1 MKFALL
7 GYGRMGKAIEQIALK
22 RGHEIVCKVDKNI
35 IEGKL
40 QQADVAVNF
49 SIPDAAVENITSA
62 LDQAVPVICGT
73 TGWLDAFQQVT
84 QTARENNTAFL
95 YASNFS
101 VGVNLFFKLNKV
113 LAQMMQPHKE
123 YKISMEETHHIHKL
137 DAPSGTAISLAE
149 GIIENSDISHW
160 KLDEEAKDSL
170 SIQSLREGEVPGIHS
185 IKYKSPIDD
194 ITIEH
199 KAHNRKGFA
208 LGAVIAA
215 EWIVGKK
222 GVFKMDDVL
231 KLESNE

>member
-7 GYGRMGKAIEQIALK
+7 GLGRMGKAIEQISLE
-22 RGHEIVCKVDKNI
+22 RGHEIVCKIDKNLS
-35 IEGKL
+35 EGSL
-40 QQADVAVNF
+40 CQADAAINF
-49 SIPDAAVENITSA
+49 SIPDAALDNISRA
-62 LDQAVPVICGT
+62 LNKEIPVICGT
-73 TGWLDAFQQVT
+73 TGWLDSYQQVT
-84 QTARENNTAFL
+84 QIALEKNTAFL

-113 LAQMMQPHKE
+113 LAQMMEPNKD
-123 YKISMEETHHIHKL
+123 YIASMEETHHIHKL
-137 DAPSGTAISLAE
+137 DAPSGTAITLAE
-149 GIIENSDISHW
+149 GIIENSNLIDW
-160 KLDEEAKDSL
+160 KVDEDAKDSL
-170 SIQSLREGEVPGIHS
+170 SIQSYREGEIPGTHS

-222 GVFKMDDVL
+222 GIFKMDDVL
-231 KLESNE
+231 NL

>member
-7 GYGRMGKAIEQIALK
+7 GFGRVGKAIEEIALE
-22 RGHEIVCKVDKNI
+22 RGHEIICKIDKNI
-35 IEGKL
+35 SEGNL
-40 QQADVAVNF
+40 YQADVAINF
-49 SIPDAAVENITSA
+49 SIPDAAVDNISRA
-62 LDQAVPVICGT
+62 LNKSVPVICGT
-73 TGWLDAFQQVT
+73 TGWLDAYQQVT
-84 QTARENNTAFL
+84 QIALEKNTAFL

-113 LAQMMQPHKE
+113 LAQMMEPNKD
-123 YKISMEETHHIHKL
+123 YIASMEETHHIHKL
-137 DAPSGTAISLAE
+137 DAPSGTAITLAE
-149 GIIENSDISHW
+149 GIIENSNLIDW
-160 KLDEEAKDSL
+160 KLDEDAKDSL
-170 SIQSLREGEVPGIHS
+170 SIQSYREGEIPGTHS

-222 GVFKMDDVL
+222 GIFKMDDVL
-231 KLESNE
+231 NL